1 METKNRT
8 KTLVVTSM
16 LAALIFVITF
26 LIAIPVPSTSAYVNI
41 GDSVIYC
48 AGMLVGG
55 PWAAAAAGIGSALAD
70 WAFGVPVYIPAT
82 LIIKALMGFTCAL
95 IMKNGQFPRFVLAC
109 VTGGAI
115 MVVGYGLY
123 EAVFM
128 GGWGY
133 ITVTLIPNLIQ
144 WAGGVAGGLALYYP
158 VKRIAAAAKLSNQ

>member
-1 METKNRT
+1 METKNKT
-8 KTLVVTSM
+8 KALVVTSM

-26 LIAIPVPSTSAYVNI
+26 LVAVPVPSTSAYVNI

-48 AGMLVGG
+48 AGMLVGA

-70 WAFGVPVYIPAT
+70 WAVGFPIYIPAT
-82 LIIKALMGFTCAL
+82 VIIKALMGYVCSK
-95 IMKNGQFPRFVLAC
+95 IMKNGEFPRFVLAC
-109 VTGGAI
+109 VIGGAI

-133 ITVTLIPNLIQ
+133 VTATLVANLIQ
-144 WAGGVAGGLALYYP
+144 WAGGVAGAVALYYP
-158 VKRIAAAAKLSNQ
+158 VKRIRSVVL